1 MSRLPAWRFRARRG
15 LCGKLTGCCARE
27 EADDFLDDRFGS
39 ISTELGGS
47 RHVRFPTDSDRI
59 ADIPDWQ
66 LRAINR
72 CEQSQHSGLGPWSA
86 NIGERAYLARPLAAL
101 NQEQGARIA
110 DARVLTRHGEC
121 ERALTLALGSIAA

>member
-1 MSRLPAWRFRARRG
+1 MLRANTEAPSGIAARAG
-15 LCGKLTGCCARE
+15 LRWTRSLQVPNVS
-27 EADDFLDDRFGS
+27 DGS